1 MAAYNFRERK
11 LVLGNDQ
18 ATNTQNIQKYLQD
31 EDYYK
36 LTSESGLQ
44 RQLYLDEKLADYI
57 ANPEHA
63 ATQHR
68 TKLEEIEKDTK
79 EIFNKTLQRFLAAG
93 IPLSESKARAY
104 AVGDTFIR
112 TQMQAIEAEIPSD
125 ILARATDSQVSVSN
139 ARLKGASI
147 MMKQIKN

>member
-11 LVLGNDQ
+11 LVLGGDQ
-18 ATNTQNIQKYLQD
+18 ATNAQNIQKYLQD

-68 TKLEEIEKDTK
+68 AKLEEIEKDTK
-79 EIFNKTLQRFLAAG
+79 DIFYKTLQRFLAAG

-104 AVGDTFIR
+104 AFCLCYFSFHQD
-112 TQMQAIEAEIPSD
+112 
-125 ILARATDSQVSVSN
+125 
-139 ARLKGASI
+139 
-147 MMKQIKN
+147 